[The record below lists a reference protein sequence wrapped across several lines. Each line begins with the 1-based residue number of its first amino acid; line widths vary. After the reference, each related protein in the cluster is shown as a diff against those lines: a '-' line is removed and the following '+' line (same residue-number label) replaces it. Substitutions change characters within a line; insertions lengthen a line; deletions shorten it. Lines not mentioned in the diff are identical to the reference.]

1 MLDALDH
8 VVVAVGNL
16 EAASRDTEAL
26 LGRPAS
32 WRGEH
37 PGAGT
42 ANVLFRLENTVLE
55 LLTPAGAGPV
65 GAAIEARLG
74 STGEGMV
81 ALAFGTRDAAA
92 CAGAWRAAGLKP
104 RGPEDGLG
112 RDSESGAIRRWSNV
126 YADLAAVRG
135 VVLFAIER
143 RSPPDVLPLCEPRVP
158 ADSALAALDH
168 AVVHT
173 ADVDASRVVY
183 AEQLGLRLALDRSF
197 EARGVRILFFR
208 VGGVT
213 VEVVGPLAAKAGAE
227 ASDRYGGLAWRVGD
241 PEAAR
246 ARVAEAGFDVSEV
259 RAGARPGT
267 RVCTVRS
274 RTCGVPTLLIGPEG
288 RVPQAGS
295 QS

>member
-1 MLDALDH
+1 MLEALDH
-8 VVVAVGNL
+8 VVVAVRNL

-26 LGRPAS
+26 VGRPAS

-55 LLTPAGAGPV
+55 LLAPSGEGPV
-65 GAAIEARLG
+65 GAAVEARLG
-74 STGEGMV
+74 SAGEGMV
-81 ALAFGTRDAAA
+81 ALAFGTPDAAA
-92 CAGAWRAAGLKP
+92 CAAGWRAAGLEP

-112 RDSESGAIRRWSNV
+112 RDTESGAIRRWSNV
-126 YADLAAVRG
+126 YADGTATRG

-143 RSPPDVLPLCEPRVP
+143 RSPPDLVALCEPRVP
-158 ADSALAALDH
+158 ADAAVSALDH
-168 AVVHT
+168 AVVLSS
-173 ADVDASRVVY
+173 DVDASRRLY
-183 AEQLGLRLALDRSF
+183 AEQLGLRLALDRRF

-213 VEVVGPLAAKAGAE
+213 VEVAGPLEAKAEDGAP
-227 ASDRYGGLAWRVGD
+227 DRYGGLAWRVGD

-246 ARVAEAGFDVSEV
+246 ARLVDAGFDVSDV
-259 RAGARPGT
+259 RAGAKSGT

-274 RTCGVPTLLIGPEG
+274 RSCGVPTLLIGPEG
-288 RVPQAGS
+288 RVPQAVR
-295 QS
+295 QP